1 MEFKRGDKVLNVLE
15 GTRHTITGVI
25 ANSHEGSFHTFY
37 KYKIDGTKELH
48 DPNYLRKLN
57 DLELELPIII
67 IEEDDKSGYF
77 EQLQKAKNQGYIP
90 SNPQPCVTSAK
101 YCIQMEKPLSLG
113 S

>member
-1 MEFKRGDKVLNVLE
+1 MEFKKGDKVLNVLE
-15 GTRHTITGVI
+15 NTTHTITGVI
-25 ANSHEGSFHTFY
+25 ANSHEGSFFTFY
-37 KYKIDGTKELH
+37 KYKIGHIEGLYS
-48 DPNYLRKLN
+48 PNYFRKLN

-67 IEEDDKSGYF
+67 IEEDDKSDYF